1 MTTPDPIRRFVE
13 ATNAGDS
20 EAFLDSFTPDAFL
33 SDWGRSF
40 KGREQIARWNQS
52 DNIGVQSR
60 LRILGIAA
68 KDGTCRVR
76 IAVEGNGFNGDG
88 DMVFTLDGE
97 RISGLVI
104 S

>member
-1 MTTPDPIRRFVE
+1 M
-13 ATNAGDS
+13 
-20 EAFLDSFTPDAFL
+20 
-33 SDWGRSF
+33 
-40 KGREQIARWNQS
+40 
-52 DNIGVQSR
+52 QSR

-68 KDGTCRVR
+68 KDGTYRVR